1 MKKLLLILFV
11 VIFAFSACSCSVK
24 NTEPKRQDT
33 SDVSSVVSEKEPETI
48 PLVIAKELFDRNIR
62 VHEVFNLSK
71 LDYEEEPVDGTFC
84 PVKDTRFKTF
94 ADLDEYVRAT
104 FVKDVAD
111 SLLIERGLYKDI
123 NGVFCIDISKLE
135 GRGYYV
141 SWVDYDLEIVK
152 GDKNT
157 CEFTVTGSIE
167 EPSNDPQ
174 REPYKKTAKAKN
186 VDGTWLLQELVF

>member
-11 VIFAFSACSCSVK
+11 VIFVFSACSCSVK

-62 VHEVFNLSK
+62 ALEVFNLSK

-84 PVKDTRFKTF
+84 PVKDARFKTF

>member
-11 VIFAFSACSCSVK
+11 VIFVFSVCSCSVK
-24 NTEPKRQDT
+24 NTEPKKQNT
-33 SDVSSVVSEKEPETI
+33 SDISSVSSEKEPETI

-62 VHEVFNLSK
+62 ALEVFNLSK
-71 LDYEEEPVDGTFC
+71 LDYEEEPVEGTFC
-84 PVKDTRFKTF
+84 PVKDARFKTF